1 MPDLEECLQNRLGAP
16 AVRVFTSLAGL
27 LVLCMAAS
35 GCHHRAVQAPAPP
48 PPPATAI
55 EQPAPA
61 PEATPEQPRHARWRE
76 TGLAS
81 WYGAPYRNARS
92 ADGEIYDE
100 RGMTAAQRTL
110 PMGTIVRVTDL
121 ATHRSA
127 IVTITDRGP
136 FVPGRIIDLS
146 RAAAQK
152 IGLLH
157 AGVARVRV
165 EVLRWP
171 AYRPGHWCVQIGAM
185 HSARTAHHLHRS
197 LAREYPEASVIDFRG
212 QTGYW
217 VRIKPASHTKA
228 AAESVI
234 AHLRVPEGEA
244 YLVRLN

>member
-1 MPDLEECLQNRLGAP
+1 MRGHPPKD
-16 AVRVFTSLAGL
+16 AVRVITSMSGL
-27 LVLCMAAS
+27 LALCLAAA
-35 GCHHRAVQAPAPP
+35 GCHHRPARIAAPP
-48 PPPATAI
+48 PPAI

-61 PEATPEQPRHARWRE
+61 PAPASEAPPEQPRHAHWSE

-81 WYGAPYRNARS
+81 WYGAPYHNARS

-100 RGMTAAQRTL
+100 HGMTAAQRTL

-127 IVTITDRGP
+127 IVTVTDRGP

-146 RAAAQK
+146 RAAAKK

-171 AYRPGHWCVQIGAM
+171 AYRPGHWCVQIGALR
-185 HSARTAHHLHRS
+185 SAGMAHRLHRD
-197 LAREYPEASVIDFRG
+197 LAREYPGASVIDFRG

-217 VRIKPASHTKA
+217 VRIKPASHSKA
-228 AAESVI
+228 AAEAVI
-234 AHLRVPEGEA
+234 AHAQVPDGKA